1 LQLPLLDEALSL
13 SHKSGSMLLSKHW
26 LLANKI
32 DAFCMGVSMSIEEAS
47 LLLQLQL
54 HAASRGARTC
64 LEWVIKG
71 VLIQGVCAVEQ
82 SDSHNVWGVLQTQY
96 FKVHPLSILTKVH
109 QLQWMIKSL

>member
-1 LQLPLLDEALSL
+1 
-13 SHKSGSMLLSKHW
+13 
-26 LLANKI
+26 
-32 DAFCMGVSMSIEEAS
+32 MGVSMSIEEAS

-82 SDSHNVWGVLQTQY
+82 SDSHGARGVLQPQNL
-96 FKVHPLSILTKVH
+96 KVHPLSILSKVH
-109 QLQWMIKSL
+109 QLQRTINSL

>member
-1 LQLPLLDEALSL
+1 
-13 SHKSGSMLLSKHW
+13 
-26 LLANKI
+26 
-32 DAFCMGVSMSIEEAS
+32 MGVSMSIEEAS